1 MSERLLTLPKTP
13 SRWLDREALAD
24 HLSVRVDQIP
34 RMMRA
39 GKLPKPSHA
48 LGPRNPRWWQADVD
62 AALALALRRPQAF
75 RHPEPRAACRGIPH
89 HAHQIRMHPCQA
101 QFAPR

>member
-1 MSERLLTLPKTP
+1 MTDRFLTRPQVA

-39 GKLPKPSHA
+39 GKLPQPSHA

-62 AALALALRRPQAF
+62 AALGLAQPCEQKGADLAAAIRKEAQGRAHRPQA
-75 RHPEPRAACRGIPH
+75 PG
-89 HAHQIRMHPCQA
+89 
-101 QFAPR
+101 